1 MIVLPPSFPKHMNWA
16 NRIALWMRLHLEGV
30 TLLCAI
36 GLVTLFYTLGIPE
49 VPFHPDE
56 STQLYMSQ
64 DWLSQLRN
72 PWDLA
77 WQPGT
82 SITDRVAYRLLD
94 PPFTRLWLGFWL
106 ALTQNPPPDHDWDW
120 SKGWEENVR
129 AGALPHPNSLYIGRL
144 SIVMLLPLGLLGIWN
159 VGKAIGGRRYAWIA
173 FALLGSNAL
182 VLLHTRRA
190 MAEGPLLAWN
200 IITLWLLSLPKV
212 NPWLV
217 GLTIGLA
224 FNAKYTSLPLLGL
237 VLWILWR
244 RTFATSPF
252 RSWIKS
258 IVIVLVIFMLV
269 SLTLNPVLWKYPLE
283 TLKQAIAARE
293 HLLAAQITDFAN
305 ANPLMVAES
314 IPARIR
320 NLLLQF
326 YFAPPQTSEA
336 ANYAEIL
343 EVSYQ
348 HYLSFPIHN
357 IMRGRI
363 GGGMMLAFT
372 LLGILTL
379 PLRHRRSPPSSATP
393 ISILIGGTL
402 LQSAVI
408 LGWLPLTFQRYYIPL
423 IPYLV
428 LWAALG
434 LDSLIE
440 IFSQAFN
447 QTWRK

>member
-1 MIVLPPSFPKHMNWA
+1 MNLA
-16 NRIALWMRLHLEGV
+16 KGIGLWIRPHLESV

-64 DWLSQLRN
+64 DWYSQLRN
-72 PWDLA
+72 PWELA
-77 WQPGT
+77 LQPGT
-82 SITDRVAYRLLD
+82 PITNRVAYRLLD

-144 SIVMLLPLGLLGIWN
+144 SMVLLLPLGLLGIWKI
-159 VGKAIGGRRYAWIA
+159 GKALGGRRCAWIA

-200 IITLWLLSLPKV
+200 VITLWLLSLPKV

-217 GLTIGLA
+217 GLTTGLA
-224 FNAKYTSLPLLGL
+224 FNAKYTTLPLLGL
-237 VLWILWR
+237 ALWILWL
-244 RTFATSPF
+244 RTSTPNH
-252 RSWIKS
+252 RWPWIKPFA
-258 IVIVLVIFMLV
+258 IVLVIFTLV
-269 SLTLNPVLWKYPLE
+269 SLTLNPVLWKHPLE

-293 HLLAAQITDFAN
+293 HLLAAQISDFTK

-314 IPARIR
+314 IPDRIR

-343 EVSYQ
+343 EASYQ
-348 HYLSFPIHN
+348 QYLSFPIYN
-357 IMRGRI
+357 LMRGSI
-363 GGGMMLAFT
+363 GGGLMLALT
-372 LLGILTL
+372 LLGILTI
-379 PLRHRRSPPSSATP
+379 PFRQHRNPPSSITS

-434 LDSLIE
+434 LDSTIDA
-440 IFSQAFN
+440 FSRAFN
-447 QTWRK
+447 QIWRK

>member
-1 MIVLPPSFPKHMNWA
+1 MNWA
-16 NRIALWMRLHLEGV
+16 NRIGLWIRLHLESV

-72 PWDLA
+72 PRELA

-82 SITDRVAYRLLD
+82 PITDRVAYRLLD

-106 ALTQNPPPDHDWDW
+106 ALTQNPAPDHDWDW
-120 SKGWEENVR
+120 SKGWEENVH
-129 AGALPHPNSLYIGRL
+129 AGALPQPNSLYTARL
-144 SIVMLLPLGLLGIWN
+144 SIVLLLPLALLGIWK
-159 VGKAIGGRRYAWIA
+159 VGKALGGRRSAWIA

-190 MAEGPLLAWN
+190 MAEGPLLVWS
-200 IITLWLLSLPKV
+200 IITLWLLSLPNV

-217 GLTIGLA
+217 GLTVGLA
-224 FNAKYTSLPLLGL
+224 FNAKYTTLPLLGL
-237 VLWILWR
+237 ALLIPWLR
-244 RTFATSPF
+244 TSPPPPP
-252 RSWIKS
+252 RSWIKPL
-258 IVIVLVIFMLV
+258 VIILVIFILV
-269 SLTLNPVLWKYPLE
+269 SLTLNPVLWKYPFQ
-283 TLKQAIAARE
+283 TLKEAIAARE
-293 HLLAAQITDFAN
+293 RLLSAQITDFTN
-305 ANPLMVAES
+305 ANPLLVATS
-314 IPARIR
+314 FPDRIR
-320 NLLLQF
+320 NLLLQVF
-326 YFAPPQTSEA
+326 FAPPQTSEA

-357 IMRGRI
+357 AMRGSV
-363 GGGMMLAFT
+363 GGGLMLALT

-379 PLRHRRSPPSSATP
+379 PLRQRRNPSPSLVS

-428 LWAALG
+428 LWATLG

-440 IFSQAFN
+440 VFSHAFN
-447 QTWRK
+447 QMWRK